1 MANLG
6 HFRDPESLLP
16 SNLFSPQVTEG
27 YSIRSDASLLLDFSK
42 DKIQTMLLVKKKK
55 KKKKKKN
62 RFQER

>member
-16 SNLFSPQVTEG
+16 SNLFSLQVTEDN
-27 YSIRSDASLLLDFSK
+27 SIRSDASLLLAFSK
-42 DKIQTMLLVKKKK
+42 DKIQTMLLVKKR
-55 KKKKKKN
+55 KKN